1 MGGLFDRVEALMAVR
16 STDHVPLLLQS
27 TDNHNV
33 PNGTVCV
40 CVCRG
45 VRVGEDAV
53 LVRMRCW
60 IGAFLPLRSAD
71 RQPSPFP

>member
-40 CVCRG
+40 CVCVC
-45 VRVGEDAV
+45 VRVAGCV
-53 LVRMRCW
+53 LRGACW
-60 IGAFLPLRSAD
+60 
-71 RQPSPFP
+71 